1 MRRVRPLVALLATVA
16 LFVPGQAS
24 AAPAVSITGVT
35 LNGGTGS
42 VTGTAAFEAVTA
54 AQSVVTDESIFGGA
68 APGNSAAGD
77 AIGLDIQN
85 GTITPIANGLRF
97 TWIVGSMPPVVPP
110 EGVRYVWA
118 FKIGNNTY
126 QLQAKRTNMA
136 SVNMLE
142 DPVGHANQLA
152 AQKDFFQ
159 LRGACVENYTNT
171 PSPVNGCYHLAWLNG
186 AFDVAN
192 KTVSMDMPF
201 ETKDQIGRLV
211 APDFK
216 PGAVLVDNGG
226 TFTAGMVIAA
236 SAQAAVSNTQ
246 TSQFI
251 NGIKSYYIG
260 PQITLGVAAAGTAP
274 ETVTYNAPATLN
286 GGTFN
291 GTVSGITGAKNTV
304 FARACTGT
312 ECSYTSLKAL

>member
-1 MRRVRPLVALLATVA
+1 MRRVSPLVALLATVA
-16 LFVPGQAS
+16 LFIPGQAS
-24 AAPAVSITGVT
+24 AAPAVTITGVT

-42 VTGTAAFEAVTA
+42 VTGTAAFEAITA
-54 AQSVVTDESIFGGA
+54 AQSVVSDESTFGGA

-97 TWIVGSMPPVVPP
+97 TWIMGSMPAQVPP

-136 SVNMLE
+136 SVNTVE
-142 DPVGHANQLA
+142 DPMGHINQLA
-152 AQKDFFQ
+152 AQKNFFQ

-171 PSPVNGCYHLAWLNG
+171 PQPVNGCYHLAWLNG
-186 AFDVAN
+186 SFDVAN
-192 KTVSMDMPF
+192 KSVSMDMPF

-251 NGIKSYYIG
+251 NGVKSYYIG

-274 ETVTYNAPATLN
+274 ETVTYNAPTTLN

-291 GTVSGITGAKNTV
+291 GTVSGIAGAKNTV
-304 FARACTGT
+304 FARACNGT
-312 ECSYTSLKAL
+312 ECSFSSFKAL